1 MIAKLLSF
9 FFGNSSVAKL
19 FTQKKTM
26 ISNILILTLQPDL
39 PLPNIFWAISGL
51 QWRLYFKIC
60 KLDKMKPLKSSCILL
75 LSWFY
80 FRLFYQRWPQSTR
93 THGLPIAM
101 LSVKHGRN
109 CHWSTGKSDAGAP
122 SWLYC
127 RAPMFH
133 ETPKCWD
140 GKKLRFP
147 NQKNVGTRSLC
158 CLLLR
163 RGACADKIHIRIL
176 YLKYTNHSLKLPLA
190 PQKKVGGILSFLV
203 SSFQQ
208 ALVFESSCPL
218 RHLGTEGGA
227 RCSC

>member
-1 MIAKLLSF
+1 
-9 FFGNSSVAKL
+9 
-19 FTQKKTM
+19 
-26 ISNILILTLQPDL
+26 
-39 PLPNIFWAISGL
+39 
-51 QWRLYFKIC
+51 
-60 KLDKMKPLKSSCILL
+60 
-75 LSWFY
+75 
-80 FRLFYQRWPQSTR
+80 
-93 THGLPIAM
+93 M

-109 CHWSTGKSDAGAP
+109 CHWSTRKSDAGAP

-140 GKKLRFP
+140 VQPRTSYRDVGGKLRFLHK
-147 NQKNVGTRSLC
+147 KNVGTRSLC

-163 RGACADKIHIRIL
+163 RGVCADKIHISYIWNIQIIPWN
-176 YLKYTNHSLKLPLA
+176 YPLA
-190 PQKKVGGILSFLV
+190 PQKKVGGILSFPV

-227 RCSC
+227 RCSCNRFWSLGDGEFC